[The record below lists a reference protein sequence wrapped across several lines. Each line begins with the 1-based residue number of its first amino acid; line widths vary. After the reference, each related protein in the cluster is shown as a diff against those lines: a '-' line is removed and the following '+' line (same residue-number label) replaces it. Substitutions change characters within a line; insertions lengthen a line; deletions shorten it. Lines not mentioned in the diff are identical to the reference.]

1 MRTTKLNMNLQLF
14 ATSIYELVT
23 APEMAAYWVTRQQF
37 QPPFLGEE
45 LFPNVKQLGTEIK
58 WAKGGTGAPKM
69 LKPSGFDAPAI
80 PRGRKEFDTVLTKL
94 GFFKESLQIDEE
106 LRQQL
111 NLVLASGNTVMI
123 DTILNKI
130 FNDNAS
136 LIDGARVTREV
147 LRMQLLMTGQAT
159 VEGNGQKYE
168 LDYEF
173 NKDHMSYAGV
183 SWSDTKNANPIDDI
197 SKMMDQIQLDTGE
210 RPTRAVTNLTT
221 FNLIVANE
229 RINKSISVFG
239 SGQIIVTKEDVLAY
253 MQNKLKLTIAIYD
266 QMYENEA
273 GVATKFIPD
282 NKFALLPGTP
292 LGTTAFA
299 TTPEESDLMA
309 GNSGNAEVS
318 IVDTGVA
325 VTSMKKV
332 DPVQVETKVT
342 MLSLP
347 TFENMEKVGIIHT
360 ISKV

>member
-1 MRTTKLNMNLQLF
+1 MKTKKLKMNLQLF
-14 ATSIYELVT
+14 ATSIYDLVT
-23 APEMAAYWVTRQQF
+23 APETAAYWETKQKF

-45 LFPNVKQLGTEIK
+45 LFPSVKQLGTEIK

-69 LKPSGFDAPAI
+69 LKPSGLDAPAI

-94 GFFKESLQIDEE
+94 GFFKESLYIDEE
-106 LRQQL
+106 LRQKL

-130 FNDNAS
+130 FDDNVN
-136 LIDGARVTREV
+136 LINGARVSREIM
-147 LRMQLLMTGQAT
+147 RMQLLMTGQAT
-159 VEGNGQKYE
+159 IEGNGQKYE

-173 NKDHMSYAGV
+173 NQDHMANAKV
-183 SWSDTKNANPIDDI
+183 SWSDTKNANPIEDI
-197 SKMMDQIQLDTGE
+197 SKMLDKVQLDTGE

-221 FNLIVANE
+221 FNYIVANE

-239 SGQIIVTKEDVLAY
+239 NGQVIVTNEDVLAFV
-253 MQNKLKLTIAIYD
+253 QNKLKLKIAIYD
-266 QMYENEA
+266 QMYENED
-273 GVATKFIPD
+273 GVATKFVPD
-282 NKFALLPGTP
+282 NKFALLPGTQ

-299 TTPEESDLMA
+299 TTPEESDLMT
-309 GNSGNAEVS
+309 GNTGAEVS

-325 VTSMKKV
+325 VTSMKKA

-347 TFENMEKVGIIHT
+347 TFENMEKVGIIDAVA
-360 ISKV
+360 KA